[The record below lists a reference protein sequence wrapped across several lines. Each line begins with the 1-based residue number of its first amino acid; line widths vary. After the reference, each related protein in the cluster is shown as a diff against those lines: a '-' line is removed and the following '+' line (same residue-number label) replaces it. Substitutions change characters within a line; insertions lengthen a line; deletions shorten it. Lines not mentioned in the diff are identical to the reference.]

1 LNSQNLETLEE
12 DLIQVKVLEIDDS
25 MQSSSDDA
33 NEVFIG
39 NDESDS
45 NEDISSEDEILSTG
59 KKAKLGDS
67 GATQL
72 ELDNDADKEN
82 IKVGDFVTW
91 VIEAKNKGPNVAKN
105 VKVSDQLPDGLKFV
119 KYSATKGDFDSS
131 TGVWDIGDLEV
142 GEEQV
147 LKIVTKALTTGEKVN
162 KANLTSDT
170 ESTTPDRCY
179 EEEEIDVYKDSQY
192 KKVQAKKVSSLMYP
206 TGNPIAVLLVSVL
219 VLLTTSFKR
228 RY

>member
-1 LNSQNLETLEE
+1 
-12 DLIQVKVLEIDDS
+12 

-33 NEVFIG
+33 NEAFIG

-45 NEDISSEDEILSTG
+45 DEDISSEDESLSTS

-72 ELDNDADKEN
+72 ELDNDADNEN
-82 IKVGDFVTW
+82 IKVGDLVTW
-91 VIEAKNKGPNVAKN
+91 IIKAKNNGPNVAKN

-147 LKIVTKALTTGEKVN
+147 LKIVTKALTTGEKIN

-170 ESTTPDRCY
+170 ESTTPDDC
-179 EEEEIDVYKDSQY
+179 
-192 KKVQAKKVSSLMYP
+192 
-206 TGNPIAVLLVSVL
+206 
-219 VLLTTSFKR
+219 
-228 RY
+228 

>member
-1 LNSQNLETLEE
+1 
-12 DLIQVKVLEIDDS
+12 

-33 NEVFIG
+33 NEAFIG

-45 NEDISSEDEILSTG
+45 NEDISSEDESLSTG
-59 KKAKLGDS
+59 KKAKFGDS

-119 KYSATKGDFDSS
+119 TCSATKGDFDIG

-142 GEEQV
+142 GEE
-147 LKIVTKALTTGEKVN
+147 
-162 KANLTSDT
+162 
-170 ESTTPDRCY
+170 
-179 EEEEIDVYKDSQY
+179 
-192 KKVQAKKVSSLMYP
+192 
-206 TGNPIAVLLVSVL
+206 
-219 VLLTTSFKR
+219 
-228 RY
+228 